1 MGWGVLFMGIGGEF
15 VLTLE
20 GLTEKAISH
29 WLRFQ
34 ELARHD
40 GEGTRSDRSRVSIT
54 YLIMRVGSQ
63 LFSSTNGA
71 SRGWVVGG

>member
-1 MGWGVLFMGIGGEF
+1 MDGDSYWIGYCWWTIFDMGWGVLFMGIGGEF

-34 ELARHD
+34 ELARMTD
-40 GEGTRSDRSRVSIT
+40 G
-54 YLIMRVGSQ
+54 
-63 LFSSTNGA
+63 N
-71 SRGWVVGG
+71 

>member
-15 VLTLE
+15 VLTLG

-40 GEGTRSDRSRVSIT
+40 RRELEETRGQGFDHVLNNARGVPAV
-54 YLIMRVGSQ
+54 LI
-63 LFSSTNGA
+63 N
-71 SRGWVVGG
+71 